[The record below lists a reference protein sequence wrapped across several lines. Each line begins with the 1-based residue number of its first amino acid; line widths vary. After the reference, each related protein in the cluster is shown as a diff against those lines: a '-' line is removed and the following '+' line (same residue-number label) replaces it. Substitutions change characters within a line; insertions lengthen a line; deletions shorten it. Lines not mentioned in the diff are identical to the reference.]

1 MLAAVRAHGVL
12 SQAEIARITGLS
24 PASVSNIVHQLADAD
39 AVELSPGIRG
49 GRRAQEVRVRS
60 DGGLVVGLDFG
71 HRHIRVAV
79 SDLRFVVRAER
90 RVECDV
96 GASALSALAVAERL
110 VGELLDEIGT
120 TRCGVRAVGLGLPAP
135 MGPDGGT
142 LAAWPIL
149 PSWAT
154 IDPARHLAKRLGA
167 PVYADNDAN
176 LGARGELYFGA
187 GRGVSDLA
195 YIKAATGLGAGLVV
209 AGNVYRGFAGSAGE
223 IGHLTIDEMGP
234 VCSCGNRGCLET
246 MVGAPYLLELIR
258 HSHPDVRTVEQ
269 LVTCALAGDGGC
281 RRVVAD
287 AGRHIGFVAANLCN
301 VVNPERVVVGG
312 DLAAAGDLLLEP
324 LRSAMPRYAVV
335 TVASTPVV
343 AALTGERAEVLGA
356 LVLAVEQFQRRHD
369 QAEGADVPA
378 DDPGREVPSG
388 DDAGVNDPGRDPA
401 GRDSARDSAGE
412 AVRDGSGDP
421 GFRTEAGLA
430 NGHHPAVSGPAP
442 DLGPAGRSPV
452 SGPA

>member
-1 MLAAVRAHGVL
+1 MWPVTHRPGSQASLRAANVRRVLAAVRAHGVL

-96 GASALSALAVAERL
+96 GASALSALAVAEKL
-110 VGELLDEIGT
+110 VGELLEEIGT

-149 PSWAT
+149 PTWAT
-154 IDPARHLAKRLGA
+154 IDPARHLAERLGA

-281 RRVVAD
+281 QRVVAD

-369 QAEGADVPA
+369 QANDADAPV
-378 DDPGREVPSG
+378 
-388 DDAGVNDPGRDPA
+388 
-401 GRDSARDSAGE
+401 
-412 AVRDGSGDP
+412 DGSGSDDSVHP
-421 GFRTEAGLA
+421 AARSEAGLD
-430 NGHHPAVSGPAP
+430 NVHHRVVGDPATDFGAAARRPVGGPA
-442 DLGPAGRSPV
+442 
-452 SGPA
+452 

>member
-1 MLAAVRAHGVL
+1 VLAAVRAHGVL
-12 SQAEIARITGLS
+12 SQAEIARLTGLS
-24 PASVSNIVHQLADAD
+24 PASVSNIVHQLADAN

-60 DGGLVVGLDFG
+60 DDGLVVGLDFG

-79 SDLRFVVRAER
+79 SDLRFAVRAER
-90 RVECDV
+90 RHECDV
-96 GASALSALAVAERL
+96 GASAVSALASAERL
-110 VGELLDEIGT
+110 VDELLDQLGER
-120 TRCGVRAVGLGLPAP
+120 RCSVRAVGMGLPAP
-135 MGPDGGT
+135 MGPNGGAV
-142 LAAWPIL
+142 AAWPIL
-149 PSWAT
+149 PGWQT
-154 IDPARHLAKRLGA
+154 IDPARDLAERLEV
-167 PVYADNDAN
+167 PVFADNDAN

-209 AGNVYRGFAGSAGE
+209 AGCVYRGFAGSAGE

-258 HSHPDVRTVEQ
+258 HSHPELRTVEE
-269 LVTCALAGDGGC
+269 LVGRALEGDGGC
-281 RRVVAD
+281 RRVIAD

-324 LRSAMPRYAVV
+324 LRAAMPRYAVCS
-335 TVASTPVV
+335 VASTPVV

-356 LVLAVEQFQRRHD
+356 LVLAVEEFRRRH
-369 QAEGADVPA
+369 
-378 DDPGREVPSG
+378 EVPVQEPL
-388 DDAGVNDPGRDPA
+388 AGA
-401 GRDSARDSAGE
+401 
-412 AVRDGSGDP
+412 
-421 GFRTEAGLA
+421 
-430 NGHHPAVSGPAP
+430 AP
-442 DLGPAGRSPV
+442 VQGTA
-452 SGPA
+452 